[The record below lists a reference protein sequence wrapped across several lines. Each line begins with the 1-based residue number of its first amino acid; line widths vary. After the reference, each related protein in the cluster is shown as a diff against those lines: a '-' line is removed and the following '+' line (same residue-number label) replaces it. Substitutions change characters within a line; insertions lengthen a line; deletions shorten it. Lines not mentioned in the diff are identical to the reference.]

1 MIPLFCSLIDS
12 TPETVFV
19 TMPTFASPAYFL
31 DMLASRYAVPP
42 EYEVGADVHRDTYVP
57 IQLRV
62 IKLIKYWVDQFYFEY
77 FASDPKLHDA
87 LIRFL
92 SDRCTQDYVKTHV
105 DALLRNVADAGATPQ
120 FREPAQVLTFANSK
134 SSLGASDADPHH
146 VSLAEFG
153 AVDVARQ
160 LAQRMH
166 AVSRV
171 VEWHSLNKHALEA
184 IARLFGVLGEQDP
197 LNLVGSAP
205 TLTTSNAVSSPN
217 VVALA
222 QAYWDL
228 RQFLEDEVL
237 VCVHAAADG
246 VTKSGAVAARQAALI
261 ELFCDVAIELFSMRS
276 YLGAFAVVAVL
287 LGKLS
292 KKVIK
297 GAWKTVSKK
306 KEARLAEIA
315 ALASPKKHF
324 KDLRAATAADEQH
337 PNTPWP
343 PAIADWLLE
352 TMASAPDFLP
362 SGLGDLIDMDK
373 RARVAAQLRRIR
385 ATQHTTY
392 PFQKSPFLAAYF
404 ALTPSARRHV
414 ESAAEARSD
423 SGDPSDTT
431 AAAAAG
437 ADDDDD
443 GDEQSHTSDDDSAAA
458 APAAATRQRRTS
470 TISEGGGSPSLA
482 ARSSMSQSSP
492 SKRGLGGLVRSLTRS
507 QRSPAKKSDDAPSS
521 PTLPSSASPSPTT
534 PTSPSSNSDSGGG
547 GQLTRTRSSSMG
559 KSTRKAAHP
568 AGVSTLRTTSR
579 SEDDRGGNSVDDDD
593 GSDSDSG
600 GAHDEATDAMN
611 SPRLQSARRLLRA
624 RTAADEAA
632 AASEQS
638 SFVSSLAASGNADD
652 AATLRSLL
660 LNAIKRS
667 PAARHM
673 MLERLNAASGGQLQ
687 SQVALFD
694 AHDDEQLQSSERV
707 REAFDAAIA
716 QSTHFNAYIDTNNR
730 GSDSASSS
738 PRSDRASSPAPA
750 NASYFSFPAETAATR
765 LASGERAGRLRSTSV
780 ESHSSQE
787 SSPRT
792 HAPLDRAKLASS
804 LGPSFSLL
812 SHSSASAASSASP
825 RLSLALSRRVSSL
838 HIAPELDATLVVAL
852 SHIYPAR
859 HLRAVSLD
867 DKLGRVYGW
876 PTTVQLHVLDDD
888 KGDEPPLFSLPTST
902 RAAKRGN
909 VPLTINA
916 FRATADGVAADD
928 CMAGCAL
935 PFRVGTAVDAAE
947 LALFVRAAQLY
958 RSGSQ
963 ISKASQLSNVIGVLA
978 VRLIDDALQQRAT
991 SLGVRVIVF

>member
-1 MIPLFCSLIDS
+1 
-12 TPETVFV
+12 
-19 TMPTFASPAYFL
+19 MPTFASPAYFL

-42 EYEVGADVHRDTYVP
+42 EYEVGTDAHRETYVP

-92 SDRCTQDYVKTHV
+92 SERCTQDYVKTHV
-105 DALLRNVADAGATPQ
+105 DALLRNVAEAGATPQ
-120 FREPAQVLTFANSK
+120 FREPAQVLSFANSK
-134 SSLGASDADPHH
+134 SALGASDADPHH
-146 VSLAEFG
+146 VSLADFG

-184 IARLFGVLGEQDP
+184 IGRMFGVLGEQDP

-205 TLTTSNAVSSPN
+205 LSTTAASSSPN
-217 VVALA
+217 VAALA

-246 VTKSGAVAARQAALI
+246 VTKSSAVTARQQALI

-337 PNTPWP
+337 PHTPWP

-385 ATQHTTY
+385 ATQHAAY
-392 PFQKSPFLAAYF
+392 PFQQSPFLAAYF
-404 ALTPSARRHV
+404 ALTPSARRHA
-414 ESAAEARSD
+414 ESAEARSE

-431 AAAAAG
+431 ATATG
-437 ADDDDD
+437 GGGDEDDDAA
-443 GDEQSHTSDDDSAAA
+443 DEQSHTNSDDEGAG
-458 APAAATRQRRTS
+458 AATRQRRTS

-482 ARSSMSQSSP
+482 ARSAMSQSSP

-507 QRSPAKKSDDAPSS
+507 QRTPSKRSDEAPSS
-521 PTLPSSASPSPTT
+521 PTTLAQSATN
-534 PTSPSSNSDSGGG
+534 TSPSSSSDSSGP
-547 GQLTRTRSSSMG
+547 LTRTRSSSMG
-559 KSTRKAAHP
+559 KSTRKAVHP
-568 AGVSTLRTTSR
+568 TGVSTLRTASR
-579 SEDDRGGNSVDDDD
+579 SEDDRGGNSVDDD

-638 SFVSSLAASGNADD
+638 SFVSSLAATGNADD

-673 MLERLNAASGGQLQ
+673 MLERLNAASGGKLQ

-694 AHDDEQLQSSERV
+694 ARDDEQLQSSERV

-716 QSTHFNAYIDTNNR
+716 QSTHFNAYIDTNAR

-750 NASYFSFPAETAATR
+750 SATYFSFPAETAATR
-765 LASGERAGRLRSTSV
+765 LASGERAGRLRSTSL

-787 SSPRT
+787 SSPRA
-792 HAPLDRAKLASS
+792 HAPLDRAKLAS
-804 LGPSFSLL
+804 LGPAFSLL
-812 SHSSASAASSASP
+812 SHSSASAGSSASP

-838 HIAPELDATLVVAL
+838 HIAPELDPTLVVAL
-852 SHIYPAR
+852 SHLYPAR

-876 PTTVQLHVLDDD
+876 PTSVPLYVLDDD
-888 KGDEPPLFSLPTST
+888 KGDDVMTLLSLP
-902 RAAKRGN
+902 AAARVTKRGS
-909 VPLTINA
+909 VPLAINA
-916 FRATADGVAADD
+916 FRATADGIAADD
-928 CMAGCAL
+928 CHAGCAV

-947 LALFVRAAQLY
+947 LAVFVRAAQLY

-963 ISKASQLSNVIGVLA
+963 VSKASQLSSVIGVLA
-978 VRLIDDALQQRAT
+978 VRLIDDALSQRAT
-991 SLGVRVIVF
+991 SLGLRVIVF